1 MNEKILFKDKTGSS
15 IINNQISD
23 SLKNLGADKCDVLY
37 VHTALNFGIPMVKK
51 LCLLE
56 ELYLIFIDLAVPTLI
71 FPTFT
76 FSFPNKEDFDVQNS
90 KTPMGLFN
98 EYFRNQQNV
107 TRSIDPLMSNALL
120 GKNVEFVT
128 DIGKNSCGK
137 ESTFDLLHKTE
148 LNVKFLFFGTHV
160 GDCFTFMHYIEDK
173 LKVPYRYERQ
183 FFGNIINNDIVYTD
197 TYNLCVRYSNVF
209 PGPGSYIYENI
220 LLEREIAKKITLGDT
235 QITIVPEQAAFII
248 YQDIIQAYPSFFIS
262 APFNEKEKTTNFNVE
277 KMIAL

>member
-1 MNEKILFKDKTGSS
+1 MKEKILFKDKTGSL
-15 IINNQISD
+15 ITNNQISD
-23 SLKNLGADKCDVLY
+23 SLQNIGANECDILY
-37 VHTALNFGIPMVKK
+37 VHTALNFGIPMIKK

-56 ELYLIFIDLAVPTLI
+56 ELNLLFLNLAVPTLI

-76 FSFPNKEDFDVQNS
+76 FSFPNKEDFNVQNS

-107 TRSIDPLMSNALL
+107 IRSIDPLMSNALL
-120 GKNVEFVT
+120 GKHTEFIK

-137 ESTFDLLHKTE
+137 DSTFDLLHKTE
-148 LNVKFLFFGTHV
+148 LNVKFLFFGTRI

-173 LKVPYRYERQ
+173 LKVPYRYERP
-183 FFGNIINNDIVYTD
+183 FTGNIINNDVVYTD

-220 LLEREIAKKITLGDT
+220 LLERGIAKQTKLGDS
-235 QITIVPEQAAFII
+235 QIIIVPEQAAFTI
-248 YQDIIQAYPSFFIS
+248 YQDIIQSYPCFFLS
-262 APFNEKEKTTNFNVE
+262 TPFDDTKKTTEFNVE